1 MPIFGFNSLSQS
13 QLLERDSEAFFL
25 IFGGL
30 LQGTKTVKV
39 ELNVFITEFDEFFHV
54 FEGEIEFLEVNV
66 ALDSGEEGV
75 AIFVDA
81 GRVTESLDC
90 VFVGADGEQEFSGN
104 EMDTVVHG
112 FLADVSLQVLKG
124 FFLLSENQVA
134 LGPVQVHFQD
144 LLFLVE
150 RVLEFSVKLF
160 FFSFLFQHCVLVG
173 FLVIFFL
180 EFLGNTHNVVQ
191 IRVTFLVLFLH
202 GVDHGPEIKM
212 FEDVHI

>member
-1 MPIFGFNSLSQS
+1 
-13 QLLERDSEAFFL
+13 LERDPEAFFL

-30 LQGTKTVKV
+30 LQGTETVKV
-39 ELNVFITEFDEFFHV
+39 ELDVLITEFDEFFHV
-54 FEGEIEFLEVNV
+54 FEGEVEFFEVNV

-75 AIFVDA
+75 AIFVDT

-90 VFVGADGEQEFSGN
+90 VFVGADGEEEFSGN
-104 EMDTVVHG
+104 EMDAVVHG
-112 FLADVSLQVLKG
+112 FLADVSLQVLEG

-134 LGPVQVHFQD
+134 LGPVQVHLKN

-150 RVLEFSVKLF
+150 RVLELSVKLVF
-160 FFSFLFQHCVLVG
+160 LFFLFQHCVFVGLLV
-173 FLVIFFL
+173 VFFL
-180 EFLGNTHNVVQ
+180 EFLGNAHHVVQ

-212 FEDVHI
+212 FQDVHI